1 VTINYRNNNLTIR
14 PFLIK
19 LIGCAL
25 LCLHP
30 YINSY
35 SQSNNNIELSFYKGN
50 DSIKST
56 DLYFNIL
63 KIKNTANQPTTGTL
77 NIICPEGW
85 KLISFISDQITI
97 NSHDST
103 IIPIRIS
110 PAANAIGGIAYITTA
125 NFRTSSQQVSAN
137 TYLSLP
143 KISKWTFSTNK
154 TENYFTE
161 TSPSVNIDINLSN
174 KGNTNELIKL
184 DLQTGKLLTFTGEFK
199 KSNSTD
205 FIDLPAFK
213 DTIIRRS
220 INYQDNIKYIDKIK
234 YKNNWKESAV
244 NIKASTEDVQ
254 KTAAIQIQKLE
265 SNYYNQRLQSSSPLN
280 LDYQL
285 YNLMSNQELR
295 SNLRAYGSLLFS
307 KNREIQY
314 FAGLQNIYFNS
325 LDKIDVDRQLLYN
338 INYTDNT
345 NSITAGYNVSGGA
358 LHSINGRGIVGSH
371 IFGKQT
377 KINFALTQ
385 NPYNKM
391 YGGVLGY
398 SSSISG
404 IAINTEIVHEMS
416 EDGRYSASSGLFGT
430 SFSLFK
436 YHTFSIQVLGSQAK
450 YKNYNNLNTS
460 NDTTVLG
467 YSYRADYNVRYKKF
481 DLRFSTLNSQ
491 HNFIV
496 NSGLQQS
503 YLDSRFIFNN
513 KFIMSLYGNRQYYA
527 TTSFPYN
534 FKTPVNHNSIDYL
547 RLTTSINSG
556 RLQYQIGPTYNGSS
570 RVNLNAFSNYNSN
583 YITYQPGLWA
593 AVSIKLN
600 GYGSITPNVTVS
612 NIRFYYKTDDPNGQN
627 YSYNKNIFYNAGI
640 NYFDNYWRINAYYS
654 SGSASDL
661 YRSANID
668 GSPNVSR
675 SIQFRPSYEN
685 FFFDRKVKL
694 SAYMNYAYYMPSGR
708 ENTTYNLK
716 YDQFFKGGW
725 NLSLSG
731 FMYAN
736 TRVDEKLGRISTK
749 DLNFVVSLSKSF
761 NIQQPRQ
768 KYYNIR
774 AVFFDDLDGNKIKTN
789 NEPPVTNILVNVQKD
804 LAASSQR
811 STISEIKLI
820 TDINGSVS
828 IENLPKD
835 NYKLS
840 FTPLQNLQSL
850 YFIDGSEQKYHN
862 EKSRTIYIPLAES
875 YKVKGKI
882 VLLRDPNSSEGKID
896 VGGIRIMA
904 TGQKGETY
912 SVLTDNFGSFVIS
925 VPKADKYTLHINNV
939 FGQNFSID
947 NDNVTVQ
954 FTQSKTVNLDFTFI
968 ENRRSIQFDGGGEF
982 FNFKN
987 DQTQPETIATTDN
1000 EKSQEITRAET
1011 RENYAIQLASLKN
1024 FRDPNYFKNK
1034 YKLKEPVLF
1043 TDING
1048 VYKYYIGDYTTD
1060 KEARAAIKKLGIIAT
1075 SVAIDRTLLKDI
1087 TPESLNNISSNQ
1099 LVPAYKKEKANQST
1113 NNKTNTNSLTE
1124 SNIQAEVNSD
1134 AQSTDSLNQPE
1145 NTVSKI
1151 PGKTTSKNKTMPTKA
1166 NSIKNNIEAAK
1177 LQPEIETKNI
1187 INQTAAPLIASK
1199 EIAVQPTNKSNSTTI
1214 KQNTTL
1220 STDIAAAESKQN
1232 LTVQPLSIATKKL
1245 SDKKKTGKN
1254 IQPELNRSSPETG
1267 TEIKRT
1273 TASHPDNTYSK
1284 PAGKQIINGQV
1295 IETANPTVL
1304 NNTEMVS
1311 KPVKLS
1317 KTTQNAKQQTSIPN
1331 TQTNTSNKDFIYTIQ
1346 LDAIDD
1352 YHDTQYYKSKYNL
1365 PFEVTCVSRDG
1376 IKYYYAGKYKTNEEA
1391 KADIAKYGISGSIV
1405 SAENM
1410 TKSTRT
1416 NKK

>member
-1 VTINYRNNNLTIR
+1 MTINYRNKHITIR
-14 PFLIK
+14 LFLIK

-30 YINSY
+30 NINSY
-35 SQSNNNIELSFYKGN
+35 SQNNNNIELSFYKGN

-56 DLYFNIL
+56 ELYFNIL
-63 KIKNTANQPTTGTL
+63 KIKNTSNKSTTGTL
-77 NIICPEGW
+77 NIVCPEGW

-97 NSHDST
+97 SSQDSI
-103 IIPIRIS
+103 IIPVRIS
-110 PAANAIGGIAYITTA
+110 PTANAIGGIAYIITA

-184 DLQTGKLLTFTGEFK
+184 DLQTGKLLTFTADFK
-199 KSNSTD
+199 KSSSTD

-213 DTIIRRS
+213 DTTIRRS
-220 INYQDNIKYIDKIK
+220 ISYQDNLKYIDRIK
-234 YKNNWKESAV
+234 YMNNWKESAV
-244 NIKASTEDVQ
+244 NIKASTEDIQ

-265 SNYYNQRLQSSSPLN
+265 SSYYNLRQQSSSPLN

-371 IFGKQT
+371 IFGKLS
-377 KINFALTQ
+377 KVNFALTQ

-398 SSSISG
+398 SRNIKG

-416 EDGRYSASSGLFGT
+416 EDGRYSASSGLLGT

-460 NDTTVLG
+460 NDTTVIG

-481 DLRFSTLNSQ
+481 DLHFSTLNSQ

-503 YLDSRFIFNN
+503 YLDSRFIFNS

-534 FKTPVNHNSIDYL
+534 FKAPVNHNSIDYL

-583 YITYQPGLWA
+583 YTTYQPGVWA

-600 GYGSITPNVTVS
+600 GYGSITPNITVS
-612 NIRFYYKTDDPNGQN
+612 NIRFNYKTDDPNGQN

-725 NLSLSG
+725 NLSVSG

-749 DLNFVVSLSKSF
+749 DLNFVVGLSKSF

-768 KYYNIR
+768 KYYNIK
-774 AVFFDDLDGNKIKTN
+774 AVFFDDLDGDKIKTK

-804 LAASSQR
+804 LAVSNQR
-811 STISEIKLI
+811 STIPEIKLI

-835 NYKLS
+835 NYKLN

-850 YFIDGSEQKYHN
+850 YFIDGSEQKYYN
-862 EKSRTIYIPLAES
+862 EKSRTLYIPLAES

-896 VGGIRIMA
+896 VGDIRIMA
-904 TGQKGETY
+904 TGPKGETY

-947 NDNVTVQ
+947 NDNITVQ

-987 DQTQPETIATTDN
+987 DQAQSETITTTNDK
-1000 EKSQEITRAET
+1000 KSQEITPSET
-1011 RENYAIQLASLKN
+1011 PKNYAIQLASLKN
-1024 FRDPNYFKNK
+1024 FRNPSYFKNK
-1034 YKLKEPVLF
+1034 YKLKEPVLY

-1048 VYKYYIGDYTTD
+1048 VYKYYVGDYTTD
-1060 KEARAAIKKLGIIAT
+1060 KAAKAAIKKLGIIAT
-1075 SVAIDRTLLKDI
+1075 SVAIDRTLLKEV
-1087 TPESLNNISSNQ
+1087 TQESTNNISQNQ
-1099 LVPAYKKEKANQST
+1099 PISVNKGEKTNQYT
-1113 NNKTNTNSLTE
+1113 NNKTNTNLPIDSD
-1124 SNIQAEVNSD
+1124 SQAEVNSNR
-1134 AQSTDSLNQPE
+1134 QQTDSLNKPE

-1151 PGKTTSKNKTMPTKA
+1151 TEKAISQNKAVPTKA
-1166 NSIKNNIEAAK
+1166 NIIKNN
-1177 LQPEIETKNI
+1177 T
-1187 INQTAAPLIASK
+1187 
-1199 EIAVQPTNKSNSTTI
+1199 EIANNQSQINSNININKITQPIIATKAIPVQPINNNNSTAI
-1214 KQNTTL
+1214 QQNTTKN
-1220 STDIAAAESKQN
+1220 TDITAANNNQSPEI
-1232 LTVQPLSIATKKL
+1232 QPLPAATNKL
-1245 SDKKKTGKN
+1245 SGKVKNDKN
-1254 IQPELNRSSPETG
+1254 NLPELNRSSAETG
-1267 TEIKRT
+1267 TANKRT
-1273 TASHPDNTYSK
+1273 TATNPDNTYSK
-1284 PAGKQIINGQV
+1284 PASKQIINGQV
-1295 IETANPTVL
+1295 VETANPIVT
-1304 NNTEMVS
+1304 NNIGIIA
-1311 KPVKLS
+1311 KPVKLPN
-1317 KTTQNAKQQTSIPN
+1317 TTQKAKQQVIAPN
-1331 TQTNTSNKDFIYTIQ
+1331 TQTNNSDKNLIYTIQ
-1346 LDAIDD
+1346 LDAFDD

-1365 PFEVTCVSRDG
+1365 PFDVICVSRDG
-1376 IKYYYAGKYKTNEEA
+1376 VKYYYAGKYKTNEDA
-1391 KADIAKYGISGSIV
+1391 KADIAKYGITGSIV